1 MTFDA
6 WDPLHH
12 ESPAGAHWT
21 TVNLGETA
29 PGVLTPL
36 AWTVW
41 GSAGESAIRRAGHNL
56 GVLDDVE
63 LQLPVDPA
71 ARLVKCF
78 YGRAA
83 MQVEFL
89 ATLGDRMPGTS
100 GPEAVRSILGEPPD
114 DLSFAPTRRRY
125 PSIARKLPEVFALT
139 PRRLRREA
147 ARTER
152 WWSDAVARVDTLDR
166 AAATRLFA
174 EAEENFATMLALQTT
189 ALLGVVQPLY
199 QALERLSARTGVG
212 DATSLSAGYTGF
224 AEVAVVGELW
234 RAARGETT
242 VAAIVAKHGFHGP
255 LEGEL
260 SSRVWR
266 EDPGILEALLDE
278 YGRRE
283 DPRRNEERLRVTRE
297 RLEDELVAA
306 MPAATR
312 PAVRRVLRLCAAR
325 IPLRGVAKRSFL
337 QSIDVA
343 RASARRLGVLLAA
356 DGMLADPDDV
366 FHLTNVELTHRLP
379 TDAAALC
386 IRRRERRAEY
396 QGLRIPPSWTGNC
409 SPVHDAPSVDEVK
422 ILHGIGVSPGV
433 VEGVVRVLASSDT
446 DDFEPDEILVAP
458 TTDPSWSSIMF
469 VSAGLVVDIGGALS
483 HAAIVARELGIPA
496 VVNTGDGSRRLR
508 TGDRVRVD
516 GGAGT
521 VELLARSS

>member
-12 ESPAGAHWT
+12 PSPPGSHWT

-56 GVLDDVE
+56 GVLDDLEV
-63 LQLPVDPA
+63 QLPVDPD
-71 ARLVKCF
+71 ARLVKAF

-100 GPEAVRSILGEPPD
+100 GPEAVRSILGEPPAD
-114 DLSFAPTRRRY
+114 MQFSPTRRRY
-125 PSIARKLPEVFALT
+125 PAIARKLPEVFAAT

-147 ARTER
+147 ARTEQ
-152 WWSDAVARVDTLDR
+152 WWTSAVGRVDTLDR

-174 EAEENFATMLALQTT
+174 EAETNFATMLALQTT

-199 QALERLSARTGVG
+199 QALERLAARTGVG

-234 RAARGETT
+234 RAAHGETT

-266 EDPGILEALLDE
+266 EEPRILESLLDE
-278 YGRRE
+278 YRKRE
-283 DPRRNEERLRVTRE
+283 DPRRNEERLRAARV
-297 RLEDELVAA
+297 RLEHDLVAA
-306 MPAATR
+306 LPAPTR
-312 PAVRRVLRLCAAR
+312 PGARGILKLCAAR
-325 IPLRGVAKRSFL
+325 IPLRGIAKRSFL

-343 RASARRLGVLLAA
+343 RASARRLGVLLASE
-356 DGMLADPDDV
+356 GVLGDPDDV
-366 FHLTNVELTHRLP
+366 FYLTNVELQRLP
-379 TDAAALC
+379 EDAKDLC
-386 IRRRERRAEY
+386 ARRRERRVAY
-396 QGLRIPPSWTGNC
+396 QALRIPPSWTGNC
-409 SPVHDAPSVDEVK
+409 EPLADEPLSDVK
-422 ILHGIGVSPGV
+422 RLEGIGVSPGV
-433 VEGVVRVLASSDT
+433 VEGVVRVLQSSDT
-446 DDFEPDEILVAP
+446 EDFEPDEILVAP
-458 TTDPSWSSIMF
+458 TTDPSWASIMY

-521 VELLARSS
+521 VEVLNRA